1 MSMWGTST
9 IEGAEYVEL
18 HGGRVVYE
26 LLGPESG
33 QPIAVTPGGRFN
45 KNVPGMRPLAEKLA
59 EGGMCVL
66 LWDRPN
72 TGASDVQFFGLTESH
87 MRADTLAA
95 LVKELDM
102 APCVIAGG
110 SGGARD
116 SILTVILHPEIATHL
131 IAWSIVGGV
140 YSTLNLAMVYVL
152 PNIQTCK
159 VGGIEAVIRMPE
171 WQGLIEANPA
181 NEERLRTLGTDGFME
196 VMMRWLHAYVPKPG
210 YTIPGVLDV
219 EFENVT
225 VPTLIIR
232 GGKGDIDHPWRT
244 SLEVH
249 SLIPQSELVEPPWP
263 EDAWERAVESARAGK
278 GHIFD
283 PWPAA
288 APTILEFVKES

>member
-1 MSMWGTST
+1 MWGAAT

-18 HGGRVVYE
+18 NGGKVVYE
-26 LLGPESG
+26 LLGPEDG
-33 QPIAVTPGGRFN
+33 QAIVITPGGRFN

-59 EGGMCVL
+59 DAGMRVVL
-66 LWDRPN
+66 YDRPN
-72 TGASDVQFFGLTESH
+72 TGASDVQFFGFTESH

-95 LVKELDM
+95 LVKELGL

-116 SILTVILHPEIATHL
+116 SILTVILHPEVATHL

-140 YSTLNLAMVYVL
+140 YSQLNLAMVYVL

-159 VGGIEAVIRMPE
+159 VGGIEAVIQMPE
-171 WQGLIEANPA
+171 WQGLIAANPD
-181 NEERLRTLGTDGFME
+181 NEERLRSLGTEGFMD
-196 VMMRWLHAYVPKPG
+196 VMLRWLHAYVPKPG
-210 YTIPGVLDV
+210 YTIPGVLDT
-219 EFENVT
+219 EFQNIT
-225 VPTLIIR
+225 VPTMIIR

-249 SLIPQSELVEPPWP
+249 SLIPQSDLVEPPWA

-288 APTILEFVKES
+288 APVILGFVNES